1 MRKKWKTFQS
11 KIIYLF
17 PVPGII
23 SAMAS
28 YEETKTC
35 ENYFQILRKVENM
48 EKVKFHRY

>member
-1 MRKKWKTFQS
+1 MRKKWKTFES
-11 KIIYLF
+11 KIKYLF

-48 EKVKFHRY
+48 EKVKCHRY